1 MLKYSNT
8 AILLDLKVNQHTGDD
23 LFVGPKEAILS
34 DNSGPS
40 VRASFLSCENSY
52 GRTRIVG
59 QNCLFWSYKKI
70 VPCVLINFEVQSNIC
85 IAPFKYFH

>member
-40 VRASFLSCENSY
+40 VRTSFLFCKNS
-52 GRTRIVG
+52 RAKEPANEPTQR
-59 QNCLFWSYKKI
+59 
-70 VPCVLINFEVQSNIC
+70 
-85 IAPFKYFH
+85 